1 MLQSV
6 IMSKLAHGLSAK
18 ARVVLLLAGAALLSA
33 CSSSAERAEHYYE
46 HGMQLLAGH
55 EDQKAA
61 IEFKNAIALKRDLIP
76 AWRGLAQIAERDH
89 RWGALV
95 PILRT
100 IVALDPKDSQTR
112 LKLAQL
118 MVLGGAPDEALEVVN
133 GFDAK
138 ASASAN
144 VLALKAAIYYRLN
157 NIEAARREANAAL
170 KADPDNVDAL
180 KVLATDRLAS
190 GDPRA
195 ALQLLSQSS
204 ASGRADLGVELIKIK
219 AYQQLGDST
228 QVEKLLHTLVEL
240 YPKEILFRKEL
251 VDFYVNQHRPADA
264 ERELR
269 DIIAAYP
276 NNPEFEL
283 DLVHLIFAT
292 EGPAAARAE
301 LVTRIN
307 AGGDV
312 FPYQTA
318 LAEFDFAQGN
328 LADSF
333 KLLQTL
339 ASNSSSPKQAL
350 AAKLELA
357 DLELQSKNVPAAD
370 ALIADI
376 LASDGQNA
384 DALRLRAT
392 IELARGETDAAVS
405 DLTKALDRQPRSTA
419 LMSMLAVAYER
430 GGSIELA
437 DKEYSDAI
445 RVSNLDPGLYLNY
458 AAFLQRRGRL
468 QRADAVL
475 SDFASRQPSSVAILS
490 ALAQIKLARQDWA
503 AAEQVGEQIQRLG
516 HSAEVADQVLGLAF
530 SGEHKYDAS
539 ISAFQSGVAA
549 APNAVQPMAFLVN
562 ALLESKQTDR
572 ALSFLKTVLDTNPE
586 NAEAYVLLGSI
597 RLANGAPD
605 QAINDFKTA
614 IDKQPRDAAG
624 YRALADLYFR
634 QKDNDAAIKT
644 LRAGLNQNPTDVTL
658 HMALAT
664 MLEATSDYEAAISEY
679 ERVLSLQ
686 PSSVVAAN
694 NLASLL
700 LDHRTDKVSLARAQA
715 LAGRLRQ
722 SPVPQFKDTLG
733 WARYRSGDVA
743 EAVPLLQEAADALP
757 DQAVVHYHLGMSYL
771 ATGQAAGAVKEFKA
785 ALTKGPS
792 SDLAK
797 KIQGELTGL
806 TIQ

>member
-1 MLQSV
+1 
-6 IMSKLAHGLSAK
+6 
-18 ARVVLLLAGAALLSA
+18 
-33 CSSSAERAEHYYE
+33 
-46 HGMQLLAGH
+46 
-55 EDQKAA
+55 
-61 IEFKNAIALKRDLIP
+61 
-76 AWRGLAQIAERDH
+76 
-89 RWGALV
+89 
-95 PILRT
+95 
-100 IVALDPKDSQTR
+100 
-112 LKLAQL
+112 LAQL
-118 MVLGGAPDEALEVVN
+118 MVLGGAPDEALTLVN
-133 GFDAK
+133 GLDAG
-138 ASASAN
+138 ASENAD
-144 VLALKAAIYYRLN
+144 VLALKAAIYYKLKDP
-157 NIEAARREANAAL
+157 AAAKREADAAL
-170 KADPDNVDAL
+170 QADPKNVDAL
-180 KVLATDRLAS
+180 KVLAADRLADN
-190 GDPRA
+190 DPQG
-195 ALQLLSQSS
+195 ALRLLSDNS
-204 ASGRADLGVELIKIK
+204 ASGTTDLGVELIKIK
-219 AYQQLGDST
+219 AYQQLGDLE
-228 QVEKLLHTLVEL
+228 QVETLLRKLVEQ
-240 YPKEILFRKEL
+240 YPKEIAFRKEL
-251 VDFYVNQHRPADA
+251 ANFYIGQHRPADA

-269 DIIAAYP
+269 DIIAIGP
-276 NNPEFEL
+276 NNTEFEL
-283 DLVHLIFAT
+283 DLVHVLLAT
-292 EGPAAARAE
+292 EGPAAARTE
-301 LVTRIN
+301 LVARIN
-307 AGGDV
+307 AGGDN
-312 FPYQTA
+312 FRYQIA

-339 ASNSSSPKQAL
+339 ASKSGSPKQAL

-357 DLELQSKNVPAAD
+357 DLELKSKNVDAAD
-370 ALIADI
+370 TLIADI
-376 LASDGQNA
+376 LRSDGQNA

-392 IELARGETDAAVS
+392 IELSRGETEAAIS

-430 GGSIELA
+430 SGSIELA
-437 DKEYSDAI
+437 DKEYSDAV
-445 RVSNLDPGLYLNY
+445 RVSNLDPSLYLNY
-458 AAFLQRRGRL
+458 AAFLQRHGRL
-468 QRADAVL
+468 QRADAML
-475 SDFASRQPSSVAILS
+475 SDFASRQPASVAILS

-634 QKDNDAAIKT
+634 QKSYDAAIQT
-644 LRAGLNQNPTDVTL
+644 LRAGLNRNPTEVTL

-664 MLEATSDYEAAISEY
+664 LLEATNDYEAAISEY
-679 ERVLSLQ
+679 ERVLNLQ
-686 PSSVVAAN
+686 PSSVIAAN

-700 LDHRTDKVSLARAQA
+700 LDHRTDKASLAQAQA
-715 LAGRLRQ
+715 LAARLRQ
-722 SPVPQFKDTLG
+722 SPVPQFRDTLG
-733 WARYRSGDVA
+733 WARYHSGDVA

-757 DQAVVHYHLGMSYL
+757 DLAVVHYHLGMSYL
-771 ATGQAAGAVKEFKA
+771 ATGQAAKAVEEFKA
-785 ALTKGPS
+785 ALTKDPS
-792 SDLAK
+792 SELARK
-797 KIQGELTGL
+797 LQAELTSL